1 MSGRRLDAWDDAR
14 VRTAFAPAALVASS
28 PQGANGDV
36 RYSRKDKSLGLLCE
50 RFIALY
56 NGQPGRLISL
66 DAAAAR
72 LSVERR
78 RIYDIVNV
86 LESVDVVR
94 RKQKN
99 SYLWCGLDGLPDT
112 LARMQQEVLA
122 GRTGSPNGTDS
133 PATSGG
139 CSARGSMGGQPGDRR
154 EKSLGLLSLRFI
166 HVFLAAPSSVVTMED
181 AAQQLLADAG
191 KHILSAPFST
201 HVCHL
206 RRGRGAG
213 QNQDPPI
220 VRHCQRAVEPAI
232 DRKNAHERDAQARI
246 SMARGIAQHAQRFG
260 GRSCG
265 GMGDGA
271 YGLYAVAGCAWC
283 NRHRRRS
290 R

>member
-1 MSGRRLDAWDDAR
+1 MLTCDRGANARRLQSVLGPHNFCALQ
-14 VRTAFAPAALVASS
+14 PASCIVHITGHTEHGGGDCGGVHDEWTSVGCLGGCWPGAQGFYCKYPLNTHTTR
-28 PQGANGDV
+28 PQGNDV

-99 SYLWCGLDGLPDT
+99 SYLWCGLEGLPET

-122 GRTGSPNGTDS
+122 GRTSSPHGTDS
-133 PATSGG
+133 PATSAGG
-139 CSARGSMGGQPGDRR
+139 SVRGGVVQGPGDRR

-191 KHILSAPFST
+191 ALVSR
-201 HVCHL
+201 VCHFC
-206 RRGRGAG
+206 
-213 QNQDPPI
+213 PPPTPP
-220 VRHCQRAVEPAI
+220 HTQR
-232 DRKNAHERDAQARI
+232 
-246 SMARGIAQHAQRFG
+246 
-260 GRSCG
+260 
-265 GMGDGA
+265 
-271 YGLYAVAGCAWC
+271 
-283 NRHRRRS
+283 
-290 R
+290 

>member
-1 MSGRRLDAWDDAR
+1 MVVVIAYTMSGRRLDSSQWDDASR
-14 VRTAFAPAALVASS
+14 VRSGSTLQHTNCIPHQ
-28 PQGANGDV
+28 QGANGDV

-99 SYLWCGLDGLPDT
+99 SYLWCGLEGLPDT

-122 GRTGSPNGTDS
+122 GRTGSPHGTDS

-139 CSARGSMGGQPGDRR
+139 GSVRGGGGPPGDRR

-166 HVFLAAPSSVVTMED
+166 HVFLAVPSSVVTMED

-191 KHILSAPFST
+191 ASLPGE
-201 HVCHL
+201 V
-206 RRGRGAG
+206 
-213 QNQDPPI
+213 D
-220 VRHCQRAVEPAI
+220 
-232 DRKNAHERDAQARI
+232 
-246 SMARGIAQHAQRFG
+246 
-260 GRSCG
+260 
-265 GMGDGA
+265 
-271 YGLYAVAGCAWC
+271 
-283 NRHRRRS
+283 
-290 R
+290 